1 MAIIG
6 DTVRFQVGFKGFDGN
21 TIADTPDTV
30 HFKLYDSKRLELFT
44 VTLDDTNKTSTGY
57 YHYDLTFG
65 DEYVEGIY
73 TFEFKGIFNEV
84 SYISR
89 DEITLTFS

>member
-6 DTVRFQVGFKGFDGN
+6 DTVRFQVGFKGFDGKVI
-21 TIADTPDTV
+21 TDTPDAV
-30 HFKLYDSKRLELFT
+30 HFKLYNSKRLELLT
-44 VTLDDTNKTSTGY
+44 VTLNDTNKTSTGH

-65 DEYVEGIY
+65 DEYAEDIY
-73 TFEFKGIFNEV
+73 TFEFKGTFNEV